1 MTCRG
6 WSPDCDRART
16 APGGRPSAQLEQ
28 EPESATPLMPAPTT
42 TTSNVAVKSRSA
54 ACGLARRAGAV
65 ARAVY
70 AAERALRHR
79 QPRPS
84 RLPGCEV
91 PLRRRGSRA
100 WARYASLTPVR
111 RASSRITWS
120 DGIRSP
126 LSMREMYAALQPKAS
141 SRWLRPAPT
150 CLVKPLPD
158 SDWVVVVRDAGT
170 FVRHHHTKD
179 SNACSWQRKATRLT
193 RWTEA
198 R

>member
-1 MTCRG
+1 MTELELLQE
-6 WSPDCDRART
+6 DDRAPSSSKSPSRSHAVDART
-16 APGGRPSAQLEQ
+16 DDDHVERGSQG
-28 EPESATPLMPAPTT
+28 
-42 TTSNVAVKSRSA
+42 RSA
-54 ACGLARRAGAV
+54 ACGLARRARGGGRQSGVRRGAPSS
-65 ARAVY
+65 ASAFSTSRMRSATS
-70 AAERALRHR
+70 
-79 QPRPS
+79 PS
-84 RLPGCEV
+84 RV
-91 PLRRRGSRA
+91 SRPR
-100 WARYASLTPVR
+100 ARYASLTPVR

-126 LSMREMYAALQPKAS
+126 LSMREMYAALQPGKAS
-141 SRWLRPAPT
+141 SRWLRPAAS